1 MAKSKNLKKKTIT
14 VQDKVIGLVETNETD
29 YVSLTDMAN
38 SFGGDDLVA
47 NWMRNR
53 MTIEFLG
60 VWEQV
65 YNPNFNSVGFDG
77 IKKQSG
83 LNTFRPSPKKWV
95 EETNAIGIFSKT
107 GRYHSG
113 VFAHQDIAMEF
124 GTWLSPTFKIYLI
137 KEFRRLK
144 EEESNVKGLEWDLRR
159 NLSKINYH
167 IHTDAV
173 KGYLVPQRL
182 LNARLEGMVYANEA
196 DLLNLALFGKTAK
209 EWKAANLETKGN
221 MRDHATAEQLLVLAN
236 LENLNAEFI
245 KQGLKA
251 ADRLQRLNEIAIY
264 QMNLLMTIQN
274 KILVD
279 DNNLHK
285 SLPESE

>member
-1 MAKSKNLKKKTIT
+1 MSNIKNTKKKTIL
-14 VQDKVIGLVETNETD
+14 VQEKEITLIENNEMD

-53 MTIEFLG
+53 NTIEFLG

-65 YNPNFNSVGFDG
+65 FNPNFNSVGFDG
-77 IKKQSG
+77 IKMQAG

-107 GRYHSG
+107 GRYNSG

-144 EEESNVKGLEWDLRR
+144 EEENDIKGLDWDLRR

-167 IHTDAV
+167 IHSDAV
-173 KGYLVPQRL
+173 KSFLIPPRL
-182 LNARLEGMVYANEA
+182 QNTKLEGSVYASEA
-196 DLLNLALFGKTAK
+196 DLLNIALFGISARN
-209 EWKAANLETKGN
+209 WKLANPDAKGN
-221 MRDHATAEQLLVLAN
+221 MRDNASAEQLLVLAN

-245 KQGLKA
+245 KQKLN
-251 ADRLQRLNEIAIY
+251 ADERLQRLNEIAIY
-264 QMNLLMTIQN
+264 QMELLVSIST
-274 KILVD
+274 KLV
-279 DNNLHK
+279 K
-285 SLPESE
+285 

>member
-1 MAKSKNLKKKTIT
+1 MKKKTIT
-14 VQDKVIGLVETNETD
+14 VQDKEISLIKNNETD

-53 MTIEFLG
+53 NTIEFLG

-77 IKKQSG
+77 IKMQAG

-95 EETNAIGIFSKT
+95 EETNAIGIFSRT
-107 GRYHSG
+107 GRYNSG

-144 EEESNVKGLEWDLRR
+144 EEESNIKGLEWDLRR
-159 NLSKINYH
+159 NLSKINYY
-167 IHTDAV
+167 IHTDAI
-173 KGYLVPQRL
+173 KDYLVPQRL
-182 LNARLEGMVYANEA
+182 LNSRMEGVVYANEA

-209 EWKAANLETKGN
+209 EWKAANLEAKGN

-251 ADRLQRLNEIAIY
+251 DERLLRLNEIAIH
-264 QMNLLMTIQN
+264 QMNLLTTITN
-274 KILVD
+274 KILVSD
-279 DNNLHK
+279 DKGSK
-285 SLPESE
+285 SLSKGE

>member
-1 MAKSKNLKKKTIT
+1 MKKKTIT
-14 VQDKVIGLVETNETD
+14 VQDKEISLVEKNETD

-38 SFGGDDLVA
+38 SFGGDDLVG

-95 EETNAIGIFSKT
+95 EETNAIGIFSRT
-107 GRYHSG
+107 GRYNSG
-113 VFAHQDIAMEF
+113 IFAHQDIAMEF

-144 EEESNVKGLEWDLRR
+144 EEESNIKGLEWDLRR
-159 NLSKINYH
+159 NLSKINYY

-173 KGYLVPQRL
+173 KDYLVPQRL
-182 LNARLEGMVYANEA
+182 LNAHKEGLVYANEA

-209 EWKAANLETKGN
+209 EWKTANPEAKGN
-221 MRDHATAEQLLVLAN
+221 MRDQATVEQLLVLAN

-245 KQGLKA
+245 KQGLKS
-251 ADRLQRLNEIAIY
+251 DERLHRLNEIAIH
-264 QMNLLMTIQN
+264 QMNLLTTITN
-274 KILVD
+274 KIL
-279 DNNLHK
+279 K
-285 SLPESE
+285 S

>member
-1 MAKSKNLKKKTIT
+1 MKKKIIT
-14 VQDKVIGLVETNETD
+14 VQDKEINLVEKNETD

-38 SFGGDDLVA
+38 SFGGDDLVG

-83 LNTFRPSPKKWV
+83 INTFRPSPKKWV
-95 EETNAIGIFSKT
+95 EETNAIGIFSRT
-107 GRYHSG
+107 GRYNSG

-144 EEESNVKGLEWDLRR
+144 EEESNIKGLEWDLRR
-159 NLSKINYH
+159 NLSKINYL

-173 KGYLVPQRL
+173 KDYLVPQRL
-182 LNARLEGMVYANEA
+182 LNSRLEGLVYANEA
-196 DLLNLALFGKTAK
+196 DLLNLALFGRTAK
-209 EWKAANLETKGN
+209 EWKTANPEAKGN
-221 MRDHATAEQLLVLAN
+221 MRDEATAEQLLVLAN

-251 ADRLQRLNEIAIY
+251 DQRLQRLNEIAIH
-264 QMNLLMTIQN
+264 QMNLLTTITN
-274 KILVD
+274 KILVGD
-279 DNNLHK
+279 DKGTK
-285 SLPESE
+285 SLPKSE